1 MACITCG
8 ASMKPDEKAIIRY
21 FKQVYDTHKIVR
33 WVYVQQGNVK
43 VTRDYKTIPKGVEYF
58 HISEW
63 NG

>member
-1 MACITCG
+1 
-8 ASMKPDEKAIIRY
+8 MKPDEKAIIRL
-21 FKQVYDTHKIVR
+21 FKQVYDTHKVVR

-43 VTRDYKTIPKGVEYF
+43 VTRNYKTIPKGVEYF